1 MPAEQLPIFFKILLV
16 IACGFG
22 APAYAKVT
30 ACRLTQTIT
39 VIGQT
44 IISDQCLENN
54 GLNPVEFK
62 EVCDFGKAGVPGLS
76 IAPLIPVYVTTCP
89 SQAISAC
96 ENFAQGK
103 YSSYVYGKD
112 NVATPADR
120 KIGCEKIGGRFR

>member
-22 APAYAKVT
+22 APAYAQVT
-30 ACRLTQTIT
+30 ACRLTQS
-39 VIGQT
+39 
-44 IISDQCLENN
+44 IISDQCLQNN

-62 EVCDFGKAGVPGLS
+62 EVCDFGKVGVPSLG
-76 IAPLIPVYVTTCP
+76 IPALIPVYVTACP

-96 ENFAQGK
+96 ENFGQGK